1 MLSNSTPLVA
11 GSIPAREKEV
21 QTSTCFCSLVVE
33 CLPSKEVVRVRFP
46 TEANRVQSAREG
58 RVAQWIERLTSDQEV
73 VGSIPTVVMAWLPEV
88 WCFFLQLKKHL
99 VDTET

>member
-1 MLSNSTPLVA
+1 MLSNKTPLVA

-21 QTSTCFCSLVVE
+21 ETSTCFCSLVVE

-46 TEANRVQSAREG
+46 TEAKRVKSARRPRSSVDRAPDFGSGG
-58 RVAQWIERLTSDQEV
+58 RGFDPYRGHARSLVLLFV
-73 VGSIPTVVMAWLPEV
+73 V
-88 WCFFLQLKKHL
+88 KKHL